1 MTGTELKNVKV
12 LAANIRIDILKMLE
26 KRGYGHLGGS
36 LSIADLMAVL
46 YGKQLRYDAKNP
58 DWDERDMIVLSKGHA
73 GPGWYCALAN
83 CGFFDKEWL
92 YTLNAQ
98 KRGSK
103 IIVCKYIG
111 LSKIGL

>member
-46 YGKQLRYDAKNP
+46 YGKQ
-58 DWDERDMIVLSKGHA
+58 
-73 GPGWYCALAN
+73 
-83 CGFFDKEWL
+83 
-92 YTLNAQ
+92 
-98 KRGSK
+98 
-103 IIVCKYIG
+103 
-111 LSKIGL
+111 

>member
-83 CGFFDKEWL
+83 CGIL
-92 YTLNAQ
+92 
-98 KRGSK
+98 
-103 IIVCKYIG
+103 
-111 LSKIGL
+111 